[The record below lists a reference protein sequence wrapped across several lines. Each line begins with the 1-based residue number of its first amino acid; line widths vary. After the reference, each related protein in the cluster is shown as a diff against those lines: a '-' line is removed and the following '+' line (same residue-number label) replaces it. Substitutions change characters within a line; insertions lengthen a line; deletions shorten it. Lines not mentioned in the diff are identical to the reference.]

1 MPELLEYLTAN
12 RVIHLTAT
20 TKDAALNELVDVLVR
35 DEPSL
40 DRQTLADEIAKRE
53 AMMSTGIGNRLAIP
67 HVRLAGVK
75 NAAIAVGVSK
85 VGITDYE
92 SLDQQPVSIVV
103 MIIAPAGE
111 HDTYIRL
118 LARVADVLKDES
130 MREAIIAADDTDTI
144 LDILIGEDAK

>member
-1 MPELLEYLTAN
+1 MPELLEYLTPS
-12 RVIHLTAT
+12 RVILLEGT
-20 TKDAALNELVDVLVR
+20 TKDAVLAELVDVLVA
-35 DEPSL
+35 EESSL

-67 HVRLAGVK
+67 HVRLVGAK
-75 NAAIAVGVSK
+75 NPAIAVGVSQA
-85 VGITDYE
+85 GIADYE

-103 MIIAPAGE
+103 MIVAPAGE

-130 MREAIIAADDTDTI
+130 MRDAIIDSTDTREI
-144 LDILIGEDAK
+144 LDILIGQDMK